1 MMTEAPAVVQMR
13 EANPINQALDPSQE
27 LAIDEPLDDQA
38 TRRSGRRFRLLLDG
52 GGLALFLIFCVRLL
66 SVLLGANVMDPTW
79 QGEFV
84 EVLVDQGLLA
94 FLGFLLLH
102 LAVYLQPRHDRLRR
116 RLRLVRRLAVP
127 VVIGY
132 LLLVPLQLSSSF
144 GELTAAQARRDTY
157 LQKSSDLSEIR
168 EAVKR
173 ATSVQDM
180 NVRLQSLLQPSLT
193 AEQLNLALPELR
205 QTLLKTNEAKQ
216 EEVSQ
221 QIIRNADD
229 LDSFGAVI
237 SRVGS
242 ALGWALAFAAGAV
255 PWGSRSTLFE
265 RLRRR

>member
-1 MMTEAPAVVQMR
+1 MMTEAPAVVQMS
-13 EANPINQALDPSQE
+13 EANPINRAMDPSQE
-27 LAIDEPLDDQA
+27 PGIDEPLDEQA

-52 GGLALFLIFCVRLL
+52 GSLALFLIFCARLL
-66 SVLLGANVMDPTW
+66 PVLLGADVMDPIW

-94 FLGFLLLH
+94 FLGFILLH

-132 LLLVPLQLSSSF
+132 LLLVPLQLSSSI
-144 GELTAAQARRDTY
+144 GELTAAQSQKEIY
-157 LQKSSDLSEIR
+157 LKESSDLSEIR
-168 EAVKR
+168 EAVKQ
-173 ATSVQDM
+173 ATNVQDM
-180 NVRLQSLLQPSLT
+180 NVRLQSLLQPALT
-193 AEQLNLALPELR
+193 AEQLNLSLPQLR
-205 QTLLKTNEAKQ
+205 QTLLKVNEAKQ

-221 QIIRNADD
+221 KLIRNADN
-229 LDSFGAVI
+229 LDSFGAVV

-265 RLRRR
+265 RLRRQ

>member
-1 MMTEAPAVVQMR
+1 MS
-13 EANPINQALDPSQE
+13 EANPMNQAIDPSQE
-27 LAIDEPLDDQA
+27 TGFDEQLDEQA
-38 TRRSGRRFRLLLDG
+38 ARRSGRRFRLLLDG

-66 SVLLGANVMDPTW
+66 PVLLGANVMDPIW
-79 QGEFV
+79 QGKFV

-144 GELTAAQARRDTY
+144 GELTTAQARNETY
-157 LQKSSDLSEIR
+157 LQRSSDLSEIR
-168 EAVKR
+168 EAVQQ
-173 ATSVQDM
+173 ASSVQDM
-180 NVRLQSLLQPSLT
+180 NVRLQSLLQPALT
-193 AEQLNLALPELR
+193 AEQLNLSLPQLR
-205 QTLLKTNEAKQ
+205 QTLLKINEAKQ
-216 EEVSQ
+216 QEVSQ
-221 QIIRNADD
+221 KIIRNADD

-255 PWGSRSTLFE
+255 PWGSHSTLFE